1 MMTAKGFRFG
11 VNLFTPGSR
20 SAWRDTVQHAEDIG
34 YDVLLVPDHLG
45 GMPAPFPALVS
56 AAEATTRVRLGTLVL
71 NSGFYR
77 PALLARDVAAVH
89 ELTDGRFEL
98 GLGTGLVAE
107 EYAAAGIPFPS
118 PGRRVDHLERTATEV
133 VSALTD
139 AGHRVPLMIAGQ
151 GRRVLTL
158 AAQRADIVNIAGVSN
173 GDDPLASRVDLIRE
187 AAGERFADIELS
199 LFVAAV
205 HIAGSGTPNLTLP
218 RSLYPHLSEDELLAL
233 PNVLHGTEQD
243 IADRIRELRDTYGI
257 TYFAVTAAYQ
267 EPFAKVISQFR

>member
-1 MMTAKGFRFG
+1 MMTAKSFRFG

-20 SAWRDTVQHAEDIG
+20 SAWRDTVRHAEDIG

-267 EPFAKVISQFR
+267 EPFATVISQFR